1 MAELNGPKSVSRS
14 LRLLLALADAE
25 GGARLAD
32 LSERLDLPVPTVH
45 RLLQALIA
53 EGFALQDLESRRY
66 ELGPSA
72 GRLAD
77 VCQTHEALRHRAR
90 PVLERVMESCGETV
104 FLTVRSGDQLQYVD
118 TVMPST
124 TVRMVGRPGDRDLLH
139 ATSQGKV
146 LLAFL
151 PPQRRDEIIQYL
163 RFDRF
168 TEHTIT
174 DPGQFAAEL
183 ERVRAAG
190 FAIQDEERE
199 VGIRAVAAPVLDPS
213 GYPVAALCIGAPA
226 FRVPRADLVARLGP
240 LAVGG
245 AREIAARLYA
255 SAGEVGDA
263 REVALL

>member
-1 MAELNGPKSVSRS
+1 MVELGGPKSVARS
-14 LRLLLALADAE
+14 LRLLLALADLE

-53 EGFALQDLESRRY
+53 DGFALQDLGSRRY

-72 GRLAD
+72 TRLAD
-77 VCQTHEALRHRAR
+77 VSQAHEALRHRAR
-90 PVLERVMESCGETV
+90 PVLDRVMGACGETV

-124 TVRMVGRPGDRDLLH
+124 TVRMVGRPGDRDMLH

-151 PPQRRDEIIQYL
+151 PSARRDEIIGYL
-163 RFDRF
+163 RLDRF

-174 DPGQFAAEL
+174 DREKFCAEL
-183 ERVRAAG
+183 ERVRSEG

-199 VGIRAVAAPVLDPS
+199 IGIRAVAAPVLDPS
-213 GYPVAALCIGAPA
+213 SYPVAALCIGAPA
-226 FRVPRADLVARLGP
+226 FRVPRADLVRRLAP
-240 LAVGG
+240 VAVEG
-245 AREIAARLYA
+245 AREIGARLYA
-255 SAGEVGDA
+255 TAGEVDEPG
-263 REVALL
+263 EVAAV